1 MAITSLDDVGTEL
14 LTAEAARNLAGRFV
28 AHLRAAGVPD
38 RGRVLFQAP
47 NSARLLA
54 AVLGSLLGEYV
65 PVIVSDKLTARERD
79 ELTADVEPHLVV
91 GGDVMAAAFDRG
103 PVPIS
108 EVPRC
113 RPMHFT
119 SGTSG
124 RPKGVWSGWLDD
136 ADARALVEEETTAWG
151 MTSEDV
157 YLAASP
163 MSHSAPLRFPL
174 MTLLS
179 GGSVVVPTAFDV
191 DIVRP
196 LVESG
201 TVTTA
206 FVAPV
211 PLQRLLGDDEVHT
224 HAMRLVAHAGAPCP
238 AKVRAAARR
247 AFGDDVVREFYGA
260 TEGQFTVCTPQEY
273 DARPGTVGRARPG
286 RELRV
291 DHDGRIWCRVPRH
304 ARFEYWRDPAKT
316 AETWDGDWFTVGD
329 LGHLDDADYVYLDGR
344 RSDLIITGGVNVY
357 PAEVE
362 RVVLDLPGVTEAC
375 CFAVDD
381 DHWGQRVCLAVVGP
395 ADEVTIREHCEEQ
408 LAPYKRPKSI
418 YRVDDFPRTHSGKVD
433 RMSVPAFVGAVR
445 GVLRS

>member
-1 MAITSLDDVGTEL
+1 MSRVRVVDGAGTEL
-14 LTAEAARNLAGRFV
+14 LTAEAATDLAGRFV
-28 AHLRAAGVPD
+28 AHLRAAGVPE
-38 RGRVLFQAP
+38 RGRVLFCAR
-47 NSARLLA
+47 NSASLLSG
-54 AVLGSLLGEYV
+54 VLGSLLGDV
-65 PVIVSDKLTARERD
+65 LPVIVSDKLTTRERD
-79 ELTADVEPHLVV
+79 ELTADVEPDLVV
-91 GGDVMAAAFDRG
+91 TDEMLAGAFDRAPATIG
-103 PVPIS
+103 

-113 RPMHFT
+113 RVMHFT

-136 ADARALVEEETTAWG
+136 ADARALVDEEATAWG
-151 MTSEDV
+151 MTPDDV

-174 MTLLS
+174 MTLLR
-179 GGSVVVPTAFDV
+179 GGSVVVPTGSDV
-191 DIVRP
+191 DVVRA
-196 LVESG
+196 LVEAG
-201 TVTTA
+201 AVTTT
-206 FVAPV
+206 FLAPV
-211 PLQRLLGDDEVHT
+211 PLQRLLGDDEVRT

-260 TEGQFTVCTPQEY
+260 TEGQFTVCTPEEY
-273 DARPGTVGRARPG
+273 DAHPGTVGRARPG
-286 RELRV
+286 RALRV

-329 LGHLDDADYVYLDGR
+329 LGHLDEDDYVYLDGR

-395 ADEVTIREHCEEQ
+395 ADELTIRDHCEER

-418 YRVDDFPRTHSGKVD
+418 YRIDDFPRTHSGKVD
-433 RMSVPAFVGAVR
+433 RVAVPGYVGAR
-445 GVLRS
+445 D

>member
-1 MAITSLDDVGTEL
+1 MSGVRIIDDAGTEL
-14 LTAEAARNLAGRFV
+14 MTAAAAADLAARFV
-28 AHLRAAGVPD
+28 AHLQSAGVPD
-38 RGRVLFQAP
+38 RGRVLFSAH
-47 NSARLLA
+47 NSASLLA
-54 AVLGSLLGEYV
+54 GVLGSLLGDYL

-79 ELTADVEPHLVV
+79 ELTADVEPDLVV
-91 GGDVMAAAFDRG
+91 TDDVLAGGFDRA
-103 PVPIS
+103 PVAIG

-113 RPMHFT
+113 RVMHFT

-136 ADARALVEEETTAWG
+136 ADAQALVDEETTAWG
-151 MTSEDV
+151 MTPDDV

-174 MTLLS
+174 MTLLR
-179 GGSVVVPTAFDV
+179 GGSVVVPTEFDADV
-191 DIVRP
+191 VRA
-196 LVESG
+196 LVEAG
-201 TVTTA
+201 TVTTT
-206 FVAPV
+206 FLAPV
-211 PLQRLLGDDEVHT
+211 PLQRLLGDDEVRT

-273 DARPGTVGRARPG
+273 DAHPGTVGRARPG
-286 RELRV
+286 RALRV

-329 LGHLDDADYVYLDGR
+329 LGHLDEGDYVYLDGR

-395 ADEVTIREHCEEQ
+395 ADELTIRNHCEER

-418 YRVDDFPRTHSGKVD
+418 YRIDDFPRTHSGKVD
-433 RMSVPAFVGAVR
+433 RVAVPVYVGAT
-445 GVLRS
+445 S